1 MAFISFLAALI
12 PLDGLGHYLHWGVIY
27 ISVANFIVIV
37 LMILTFITALLAPF
51 PGRSRR
57 KESK

>member
-1 MAFISFLAALI
+1 MAWFSFLAALI
-12 PLDGLGHYLHWGVIY
+12 PLDGLGHYLHWGVIN
-27 ISVANFIVIV
+27 ISVANFIVIL
-37 LMILTFITALLAPF
+37 LMIVTFVAALLLPF